1 MTRSVFPNFDNR
13 PDAVLQLLLFVDRRS
28 SSWEELQRIRRYLDT
43 VKEAGNFALEAIDVS
58 EQPYLAEHFK
68 LIATPTLIKLHPEP
82 RQRLT
87 GSNIAAQLERF
98 WPQWQRSVEDFFQH
112 CQTQIDGSHN
122 DNGNCK
128 IPDGVSQSTC
138 LPSLATSAEI
148 IQLSDEVF
156 RLKQEKEELQE
167 QLRFKDRLMSMLAH
181 DLRNPL
187 TSTSIAIETLE
198 TLNRPE
204 NHHKR
209 DANPGLF
216 DQLLH
221 HARTQTRQIEQM
233 ILDVL
238 ETSQSLDG
246 HLTIHPQK
254 LDLAQ
259 LCRETIER
267 QRDRCDAKDLHLQT
281 DLPQDLPFAYADP
294 NRIRQVLTNLIDNA
308 MKYTPDGGT
317 IAVSLLHRTAQ
328 KIQVSI
334 SDTGPGIPFD
344 KQQQIFDD
352 RVRLKR
358 DEKTDGYGLG
368 LALCLRVVRSHYGKI
383 WVDSSPG
390 KGSTFHFTLPVYRE

>member
-1 MTRSVFPNFDNR
+1 MTRSVFPNFDDR
-13 PDAVLQLLLFVDRRS
+13 PDAILQLLLFVDRRS
-28 SSWEELQRIRRYLDT
+28 SSWEELQSIRRYLDT

-87 GSNIAAQLERF
+87 GANIAAQLERF
-98 WPQWQRSVEDFFQH
+98 WPQWQRSVDEFFQR
-112 CQTQIDGSHN
+112 CQTLTDNSDSRDGSS
-122 DNGNCK
+122 
-128 IPDGVSQSTC
+128 IPTC

-198 TLNRPE
+198 ALNRPQ
-204 NHHKR
+204 NHSKR

-246 HLTIHPQK
+246 HLAIHPQK
-254 LDLAQ
+254 VDLAT
-259 LCRETIER
+259 LCRDMLER
-267 QRDRCDAKDLHLQT
+267 QRDRCNAQNLDLKT

-294 NRIRQVLTNLIDNA
+294 KRIRQVVTNLLDNA
-308 MKYTPDGGT
+308 MKYTPAGGT
-317 IAVSLLHRTAQ
+317 ISVSLLHRTAQ

-352 RVRLKR
+352 RVRLER

-390 KGSTFHFTLPVYRE
+390 QGSTFHFTLPVYRD